1 MGSLTLLNLVKQAT
15 GEMGVQQPSTVI
27 SNTTLYV
34 IQLLNLANG
43 LGQNLAREYNWQ
55 GFDKEYRFTTVFYT
69 YTGTLTPNSTT
80 VSNLS
85 STTGLTST
93 PTYFTVT
100 GSGINQDTT
109 LVSVNSGASTCV
121 LSQLPN
127 VTSVTNT
134 VTLNFCQTQYA
145 MPSDYDRLID
155 RTDWSKT
162 QHWEMLGPETAQQW
176 QWLKSGFI
184 STGPRLRYRILGS
197 TFQIFPPQTT
207 ALYLGFEYMSNQWVG
222 TAANTALTLASYT
235 ADTDVSVFPDSLMIT
250 GLKWRWATEKAN
262 NAENEYKAAYM
273 RQLDIAISADGGS
286 KTLQMA
292 PSVSQLL
299 LSQTNIPDSGFGTP

>member
-1 MGSLTLLNLVKQAT
+1 MGTLTLLNLVKQAT

-43 LGQNLAREYNWQ
+43 LGQNLSREYNWQ
-55 GFDKEYRFTTVFYT
+55 GFDKEYRFTTVFYQ
-69 YTGTLTPNSTT
+69 YTGTTTSGSTT
-80 VSNLS
+80 ISALS

-100 GSGINQDTT
+100 GTGINQDTT
-109 LVSVNSGASTCV
+109 LVSVNAGAFTCV
-121 LSQLPN
+121 ISQAA
-127 VTSVTNT
+127 TATGT
-134 VTLNFCQTQYA
+134 VTVTFSQTQYA

-197 TFQIFPPQTT
+197 TFQIYPPQST
-207 ALYLGFEYMSNQWVG
+207 ALYLGFEYMSNQWVA
-222 TAANTALTLASYT
+222 TAAGSALTLSSYT
-235 ADTDVSVFPDSLMIT
+235 ADTDVAIFPDALMVT

-273 RQLDIAISADGGS
+273 RQLDISQTADGGS
-286 KTLQMA
+286 KTLSMA
-292 PSVSQLL
+292 PSMSQLL
-299 LSQTNIPDSGFGTP
+299 LSQTNLPDSGFGTP